1 MSSRFICATRLPAR
15 QRRSAGQ
22 LPHLSTPMRAR
33 AKTKEQRLRRDLRAR
48 HNADPDCV
56 RRPYPQLGDSQA
68 ALESDLQSLFETT
81 HQVICSER
89 LSEQAN
95 CAAGG
100 RSRFQPRLSTRGN
113 HDHRNSPIT
122 SHEQSHEIKP
132 AHAGHVNVG
141 DDTVT
146 RGSRARREKLFG
158 ACKLGRAVSLR
169 TERLDKRHSE
179 WLVIV
184 YDRD

>member
-1 MSSRFICATRLPAR
+1 
-15 QRRSAGQ
+15 
-22 LPHLSTPMRAR
+22 MRAR

-184 YDRD
+184 YDRE